1 MPSLTPERAET
12 LRRLQHDF
20 QFFAA
25 HCLKIKDKAGGIV
38 PLKLNAAQL
47 FIHQAIEAQ
56 RNKIGKV
63 RAIILKGR
71 QQGAST
77 YTEGRFYWL
86 TSMNTGKT
94 AYILTHED
102 KATQNIFGMA
112 RRYHDLMPEPMRPAT
127 SSANANEL
135 AFSVRQS
142 KYMVGTAGSRG
153 TGRSSTV
160 QYFHGS
166 EVGFWPNAEDHLA
179 GVGQAVPDLPDTEII
194 LESTANGIGNAFHGM
209 WQDAARGRGQYIPI
223 FVPWFWQPEY
233 RATPDDGF
241 VLDAEEADY
250 AERYGLD
257 AEQMAWRRQKVVDDF
272 RGDTALFDQEYPATP
287 ALAFRR
293 SSANSLIPL
302 AIVER
307 AMGTQVPVSD
317 QAPVVM
323 GVDPAEYGEDDTAIA
338 VRQGR
343 KVWPIER
350 FHGRGPMEVVGLVA
364 KRADAIKPEA
374 INVDCTGVGSG
385 VADRLLELGYPVNR
399 VHFGERAIEDQ
410 LYAIRRDEMWGE
422 MQRWLEDAPNELP
435 EDQVLASDLVGPS
448 YTYDASRRMKLE
460 RKEDM
465 KRRGLSSPDSA
476 DALALT
482 FAVRI
487 AAKRVRKERVPYN
500 WKSGLRR

>member
-112 RRYHDLMPEPMRPAT
+112 RRYHDLMPDPMRPAT
-127 SSANANEL
+127 SAANANEL

-142 KYMVGTAGSRG
+142 KYMVGTAGSKG

-179 GVGQAVPDLPDTEII
+179 GVGQAVPDLPGTEII

-209 WQDAARGRGQYIPI
+209 WQDASRGRGQYIPI

-233 RATPDDGF
+233 STPIEASIG
-241 VLDAEEADY
+241 LDSEESDY
-250 AERYGLD
+250 AARYGLSN
-257 AEQMAWRRQKVVDDF
+257 EQMAWRRQKITDDF
-272 RGDTALFDQEYPATP
+272 RGDVALFDQEYPATP

-293 SSANSLIPL
+293 SSANSLIQL
-302 AIVER
+302 AMVER
-307 AMGTQVPVSD
+307 AMATKQDAGEK
-317 QAPVVM
+317 APIIM
-323 GVDPAEYGEDDTAIA
+323 GVDPAEYGDDDTAIA
-338 VRQGR
+338 VRKGR
-343 KVWPIER
+343 KAWPIER
-350 FHGRGPMEVVGLVA
+350 HNGRGPMEVVGLVA
-364 KRADAIKPEA
+364 KRADTIKPDA

-399 VHFGERAIEDQ
+399 VHFGERAIENQ
-410 LYAIRRDEMWGE
+410 LYVIRRDEMWGE
-422 MQRWLEDAPNELP
+422 MQKWIEDAPCELP
-435 EDQVLASDLVGPS
+435 DDPILASDLVGPS

-482 FAVRI
+482 FAVRL
-487 AAKRVRKERVPYN
+487 ATKRERKERPAYN
-500 WKSGLRR
+500 WKAGFRR